1 MGSSP
6 QVRGRPMDE
15 YTLSERTGLI
25 PAGAGQTTAL
35 TVSMCSD
42 HGSSPQVRGRHPPSK
57 RRGARPGLIP
67 AGAGQTGVDSRPGKC
82 RGAHPRRC
90 GADDLGLVIVG
101 ILVGSSPQVRGRPLA
116 TSNVA
121 LAIGH
126 SGTTTSSPSECT
138 PPMRGV
144 MKPTFYY
151 GSSLLCRARVKII
164 LHPSSSGCASILIS
178 KKWVSGSFFCYSSP

>member
-1 MGSSP
+1 MTP
-6 QVRGRPMDE
+6 Q
-15 YTLSERTGLI
+15 
-25 PAGAGQTTAL
+25 A
-35 TVSMCSD
+35 
-42 HGSSPQVRGRHPPSK
+42 
-57 RRGARPGLIP
+57 GLIP
-67 AGAGQTGVDSRPGKC
+67 AGAGQTGGSSATGTRPEAHPRRCGADVAQWG
-82 RGAHPRRC
+82 RGGRWVGLIPAGAGQTGFEGDLGGGIGAHPRRC
-90 GADDLGLVIVG
+90 GADKQPSVPEWGPS
-101 ILVGSSPQVRGRPLA
+101 GSSPQVRGRPLA

-151 GSSLLCRARVKII
+151 GSSLLCRARVRII

-178 KKWVSGSFFCYSSP
+178 KKWVTGSFFCYSSP